1 MSDGTDGTVGV
12 KQSPTPDRLIDNSVM
27 LDGSYR
33 QRVDAVETTAALVAL
48 TKADDAAHAS
58 GDKGTMALA
67 VRNDAGTS
75 LAGADLD
82 YIPLT
87 TDSLGN
93 QFQTMGTLI
102 EGEDPTNRVMAVVI
116 KPIAAS
122 TYAWLTDNSA
132 ALEASTISKAS
143 LGLLRL
149 FSGRIDASAPSA
161 TYYLQAINSATL
173 PVDGAVTM
181 LMAPTKLVHTTGTDT
196 PIFIDFTQNGIYASA
211 GIVFCLSSTEFTKT
225 ISGAYLSAT
234 VLYI

>member
-1 MSDGTDGTVGV
+1 
-12 KQSPTPDRLIDNSVM
+12 M

-48 TKADDAAHAS
+48 TKAEDAAHAS
-58 GDKGTMALA
+58 GDKGVMAMA

-75 LAGADLD
+75 LAGTDLD

-102 EGEDPTNRVMAVVI
+102 EGEDPTNRLMATQN

-122 TYAWLTDNSA
+122 TYAWLTDISA

-143 LGLLRL
+143 LGILRMI
-149 FSGRIDASAPSA
+149 FGRIDASAPTA
-161 TYYLQAINSATL
+161 TYYLLAINSATL
-173 PVDGAVTM
+173 PANGAVTM
-181 LMAPTKLVHTTGTDT
+181 LMAPRKIVHTTGTDT
-196 PIFIDFTQNGIYASA
+196 QILIDFTMNGIYASA

-225 ISGAYLSAT
+225 IEGAYMSAT